1 MGDSQPRRNP
11 PDTDHEVK
19 MVRELAT
26 RSLAGFLKS
35 VHLVSENYL
44 SQVLIALWD
53 SGLYEYV
60 RDHDRL
66 ELQAAAVDLGLDVT
80 ILQSLIDY
88 LVGRGLMKP
97 DGDGFVLSDEGR
109 PYWNYVTRGVLTSH
123 VGGYNPLLT
132 RLGPLLR
139 KEVRLDDPSLDR
151 LGRLVAVGAGYTLLG
166 SGTVPWVLT
175 VINQLG
181 GRYVLDLGCG
191 AGDFLI
197 QLARKWPHGGGVGVD
212 ATAEAIAE
220 AKQKAQQCG
229 VAGRVNFYQAQLAA
243 GPLAVG
249 NEVTEKVDILT
260 AMYVLHEFG
269 GTGGAEGIARV
280 LAALRAQFPGR
291 KLLMVEGTRANPVE
305 LGASPPRNFGQLDY
319 SFLHPLS
326 RQGPLRTPAEW
337 ERIID
342 TAGAKLLERV
352 PGFNLVP
359 SWISVYVIGLV

>member
-1 MGDSQPRRNP
+1 MNRK
-11 PDTDHEVK
+11 DTDNEVK
-19 MVRELAT
+19 VVRELT
-26 RSLAGFLKS
+26 SRSVTAFLQT

-60 RDHDRL
+60 RDHGRV
-66 ELQAAAVDLGLDVT
+66 QVPAAAAALGLDAT

-88 LVGRGLMKP
+88 LVGRGLMVP
-97 DGDGFVLSDEGR
+97 EGDAVVLSAQGQ

-139 KEVRLDDPSLDR
+139 QEIRLDDPGLDR

-166 SGTVPWVLT
+166 SGTVAWVLE
-175 VINQLG
+175 VIRRLG
-181 GRYVLDLGCG
+181 GRHVLDLGCG
-191 AGDFLI
+191 AGDFLV
-197 QLARKWPHGGGVGVD
+197 QLARQWPHGSGVGID

-220 AKQKAQQCG
+220 AKKKASQFG
-229 VAGRVNFYQAQLAA
+229 VAERVDFHQAALAA
-243 GPLAVG
+243 EPL
-249 NEVTEKVDILT
+249 KVAKGITDRVDTLT

-269 GTGGAEGIARV
+269 GTGGPDAIARV
-280 LAALRAQFPGR
+280 LAALRQQFPGR
-291 KLLMVEGTRANPVE
+291 KLLMVEGTRADPVE
-305 LGASPPRNFGQLDY
+305 LGASPPRTFGQLDY

-326 RQGPLRTPAEW
+326 RQGPLRTPDEW

-342 TAGAKLLERV
+342 QAGAKLLERV

-359 SWISVYVIGLV
+359 AWISLYVIGLD